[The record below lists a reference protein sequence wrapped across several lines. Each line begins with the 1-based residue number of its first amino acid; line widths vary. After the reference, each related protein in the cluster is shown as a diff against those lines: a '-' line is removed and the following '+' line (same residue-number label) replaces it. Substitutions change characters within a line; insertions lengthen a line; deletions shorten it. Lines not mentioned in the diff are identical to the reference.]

1 MDTQLSQSLESD
13 RAPALIMAPTA
24 VRGVNPRVTVAC
36 GLALVCVAALLWGT
50 VGVAGQMLSTSTVDP
65 THLGWMRT
73 VLGGLALLALAHC
86 CGWSGGALERGHARF
101 LLMFAIGCA
110 VFQITLFTGFRV
122 IGVTVTVA
130 VTVVLPPVLVAAG
143 SALVLPDA
151 RSLCTVS
158 AILTAGAGVG
168 LALLGAG
175 GLETIG
181 QAFDAFG
188 AGLLAAN
195 ALAFILM
202 ATALRHLAR
211 SLHPVKAAGAGLLSA
226 SLVLFV
232 AMHVLPGQE
241 PFIAALATLQ
251 SRDLGVILYI
261 GIVATGG
268 AYAAF
273 TAGMKLCPRPAAGFA
288 ATMIEPVF
296 AAVLAAML
304 IGEALS
310 RAAVAGCVLM
320 LAAMG
325 LLFVSEI
332 RSRKPARS

>member
-1 MDTQLSQSLESD
+1 MDAQLSPSLDPD
-13 RAPALIMAPTA
+13 RAPALIIAPAA
-24 VRGVNPRVTVAC
+24 VRAVNPRVTVAC

-50 VGVAGQMLSTSTVDP
+50 VGVAGQMLSRSTVDP

-73 VLGGLALLALAHC
+73 VLGGLALLAVARC
-86 CGWSGGALERGHARF
+86 CGWSGGGLGWGHVRF

-158 AILTAGAGVG
+158 AILMAGAGVG
-168 LALLGAG
+168 LALLGSG
-175 GLETIG
+175 GLEPHG
-181 QAFDAFG
+181 SLDAFG
-188 AGLLAAN
+188 DALLVAN

-202 ATALRHLAR
+202 TMALRHLSR
-211 SLHPVKAAGAGLLSA
+211 SMHPVKAAGAGLLSA
-226 SLVLFV
+226 SLVLFL

-241 PFIAALATLQ
+241 PLIAALAMLQ
-251 SRDLGVILYI
+251 SRDLGVILYT

-273 TAGMKLCPRPAAGFA
+273 TAGMMLCPRPAAGFA

-296 AAVLAAML
+296 AAILAAIL

-310 RAAVAGCVLM
+310 GGAVAGCVLM
-320 LAAMG
+320 LTAMG

-332 RSRKPARS
+332 RSQKPASS